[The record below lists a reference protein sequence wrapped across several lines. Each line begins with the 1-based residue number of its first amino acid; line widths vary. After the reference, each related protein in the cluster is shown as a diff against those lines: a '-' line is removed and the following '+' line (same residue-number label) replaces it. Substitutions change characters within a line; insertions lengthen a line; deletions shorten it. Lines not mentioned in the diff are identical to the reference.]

1 MLNVGDTAPDFTVAD
16 QSGETVKLSDL
27 RGKKVALFFYPKA
40 DTPGCTKE
48 ACGFRDIYKDFDT
61 TNTVLLGIS
70 PDTSEDQQKFAVKY
84 DLPMRLLADADHSIA
99 EQYGAWGEK
108 NNYGKKY
115 MGINRST
122 FIIDEE
128 GKIARVFKRVKP
140 EIHADEVLRFVKG

>member
-16 QSGETVKLSDL
+16 QSGETVNLSDL

-48 ACGFRDIYKDFDT
+48 ACGFRDIYRDFDS

-140 EIHADEVLRFVKG
+140 EIHADEVLKFVKG